1 MKSDIPEDILKKVT
15 QRTKDHIARV
25 KYFYRLLSKD
35 YIPFNYYNGS
45 EVIFHDEDK
54 LEPENLRRQALRYCY
69 TPDELT
75 PENEKEIQDV
85 VREHVKSN
93 KHHCEYWGDG
103 DHTAKNMDCS
113 DMPMKYLYEML
124 ADWAAT
130 AEERGGKIRDW
141 YNKCVVNVGG
151 NRWKFRE
158 NQIEVMEPCIEFLDK
173 HLDSSMKRDYGLTF
187 IDPAFLKRK

>member
-1 MKSDIPEDILKKVT
+1 MKSDIPEDILEKVT

-75 PENEKEIQDV
+75 PEIEKEIQDV

-93 KHHCEYWGDG
+93 KHHCEYWSDG
-103 DHTAKNMDCS
+103 DHTTKNMDCS
-113 DMPMKYLYEML
+113 DMPMNYIYEMGIL
-124 ADWAAT
+124 FTSD
-130 AEERGGKIRDW
+130 IR
-141 YNKCVVNVGG
+141 Y
-151 NRWKFRE
+151 
-158 NQIEVMEPCIEFLDK
+158 
-173 HLDSSMKRDYGLTF
+173 
-187 IDPAFLKRK
+187 